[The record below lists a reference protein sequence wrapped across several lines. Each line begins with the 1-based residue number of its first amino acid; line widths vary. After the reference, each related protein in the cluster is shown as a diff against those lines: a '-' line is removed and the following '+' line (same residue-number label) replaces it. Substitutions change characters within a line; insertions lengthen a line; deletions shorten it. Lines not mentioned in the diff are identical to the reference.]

1 MATRSKSS
9 PRKTTQSKSRTLR
22 RDPQD
27 VLIRNVI
34 GFLAIAFFGLFV
46 VRPAIEPIKIVL
58 RYQNLLNEQKAEGKR
73 LREQNNALAQRVAW
87 LKTRE
92 GAEVLARESG
102 YHAPNEEAFHIK
114 KGPRSL
120 SSLMPTSDRI
130 QPSALPKPIQ

>member
-1 MATRSKSS
+1 MATRSKSTS
-9 PRKTTQSKSRTLR
+9 RKTSQPKARTLR

-27 VLIRNVI
+27 VLIRRII
-34 GFLAIAFFGLFV
+34 GGLAIAFFGLFV
-46 VRPAIEPIKIVL
+46 VRPAIEPIKIVMQ
-58 RYQNLLNEQKAEGKR
+58 YQNLLNEQQTEAKK

-102 YHAPNEEAFHIK
+102 YHAPNEEVFHIK

-120 SSLMPTSDRI
+120 SSLMPAADRI
-130 QPSALPKPIQ
+130 QPSALPKPIE

>member
-9 PRKTTQSKSRTLR
+9 PRKATQSKSRTLR

-27 VLIRNVI
+27 VLIRRVI
-34 GFLAIAFFGLFV
+34 GVL
-46 VRPAIEPIKIVL
+46 AIEPIKIVL
-58 RYQNLLNEQKAEGKR
+58 RYQNLLNEQQAEGKR

-120 SSLMPTSDRI
+120 SSLMPTTDRI